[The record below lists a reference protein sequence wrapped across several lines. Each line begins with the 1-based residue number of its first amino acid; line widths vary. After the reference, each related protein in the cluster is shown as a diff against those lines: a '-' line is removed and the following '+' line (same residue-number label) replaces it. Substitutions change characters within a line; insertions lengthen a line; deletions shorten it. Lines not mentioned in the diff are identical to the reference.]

1 MFNKQIRDAKE
12 FLKLVEK
19 KSKLNAESIAKTD
32 IAIAKTDIA
41 KTEIKAKNKAKKED
55 SKRINKVLKEYY
67 KNEAQKASEEIKKF
81 NKMINDNLDM
91 SSEKS
96 EIINKLIEL
105 YSLIQIYYLN
115 KVDNNLEAN
124 ENIDNISI

>member
-41 KTEIKAKNKAKKED
+41 KTEIKAKNKARKED

-124 ENIDNISI
+124 ENIDNI